1 MCSNAKLPARVKAS
15 TATLDWVSADP
26 NIAKDELMITPDG
39 TQLLPRG
46 VMAGDVRTL
55 LAPHASKRLLR
66 FKSMPQG
73 VAAFGGFEDEGEAR
87 KFDDQVRAIP
97 AMWCCIDERKATAR
111 GYPSPP
117 WQAWYDLLWDI
128 VPHTDRFNRR
138 WDAPWTVKLGP

>member
-1 MCSNAKLPARVKAS
+1 MLDEIREWSLLECAADDVACRRNACADASHAACLRSNAKLPMRVNAS
-15 TATLDWVSADP
+15 TETLDWVSADP

-73 VAAFGGFEDEGEAR
+73 VAAFGGFEDEGEAVGACVCGG
-87 KFDDQVRAIP
+87 DGVA
-97 AMWCCIDERKATAR
+97 E
-111 GYPSPP
+111 G
-117 WQAWYDLLWDI
+117 
-128 VPHTDRFNRR
+128 V
-138 WDAPWTVKLGP
+138 